1 MYGYVGKVNMD
12 CNSPEFLI
20 ETTEESLNET
30 EKYLAAHEGSKKV
43 KTILAPRFAPTC
55 SESN

>member
-43 KTILAPRFAPTC
+43 KPSWHLVLLQPAVK
-55 SESN
+55 N

>member
-1 MYGYVGKVNMD
+1 MLEKVNMD

-30 EKYLAAHEGSKKV
+30 EKYLAAHEGSKK
-43 KTILAPRFAPTC
+43 
-55 SESN
+55 